1 MKRLSR
7 WCATVAAA
15 GLAGMGSVAGYG
27 AEVPAPSRGELLY
40 NTHCIACHTTH
51 VHWRDQ
57 RLASDWPS
65 LTHQV
70 QRWQSN
76 THLGWNEQ
84 DVVAV
89 ATYLN
94 TLYYHFPQPS
104 DRVGLRSGRGE

>member
-1 MKRLSR
+1 MRRLSQ
-7 WCATVAAA
+7 WCRTLAAA

-27 AEVPAPSRGELLY
+27 AELPAPSRGELLY

-57 RLASDWPS
+57 RLASDWGS

-84 DVVAV
+84 DVGAV
-89 ATYLN
+89 ASYLN
-94 TLYYHFPQPS
+94 TLYYHFPQPGE
-104 DRVGLRSGRGE
+104 RVSLQSENRK